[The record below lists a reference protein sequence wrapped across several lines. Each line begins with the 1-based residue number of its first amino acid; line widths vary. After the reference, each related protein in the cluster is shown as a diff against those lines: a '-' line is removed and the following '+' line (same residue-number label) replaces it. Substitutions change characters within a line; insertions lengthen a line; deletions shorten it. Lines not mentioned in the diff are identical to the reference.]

1 MHCFNGSITEL
12 PQCIFQNECQNIFRI
27 HLNRS
32 WILLPRW
39 HVISSWTLS
48 GQFLKKRFFQ
58 DWMVWSQK
66 NLNKKISTNQMKNL
80 GKLKMTTGKPN
91 HLKVYLLLKL
101 VTFDCHASFRGEYI
115 NLKNINIQTLRVKD
129 HNAKNNEFQI
139 LEPNWSLPRRRC
151 HSKMT
156 RNKPPQP
163 PQRNSFVKTKQRASR
178 YLQPSEKKCLE
189 NHTN

>member
-1 MHCFNGSITEL
+1 MVQSLNYHSVSSKMNVKIYLEFIEIVPEFFCQGDTWYHPEL
-12 PQCIFQNECQNIFRI
+12 
-27 HLNRS
+27 
-32 WILLPRW
+32 
-39 HVISSWTLS
+39 LS

-66 NLNKKISTNQMKNL
+66 NLNKRISTNQMKNL

-115 NLKNINIQTLRVKD
+115 NLKNIKIQTLRVKD

-178 YLQPSEKKCLE
+178 YLRPSEKKCLE